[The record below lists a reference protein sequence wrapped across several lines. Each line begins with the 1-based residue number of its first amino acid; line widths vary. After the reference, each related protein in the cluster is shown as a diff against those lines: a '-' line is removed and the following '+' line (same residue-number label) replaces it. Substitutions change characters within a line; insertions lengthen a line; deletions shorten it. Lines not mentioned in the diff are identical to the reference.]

1 MKSHDLRANTSIDGK
16 QLDEL
21 WRSQKFNDEEQH
33 EDEDELLRHGV
44 SDVHV
49 QFLEE
54 QSAFLPAMDPLRV
67 ASVGQR
73 ISADLVS
80 LKNWDKDLPLLHS
93 CVLQAVAIWRTL
105 RHRAARDSEA
115 GQLLEAFERGSL
127 ALAATALQ
135 LTAYRAGTAPAP
147 LRGEIQFRR
156 QELRRLLKA
165 LQVGIEPS
173 VEEFLQIFAKRW
185 ALRRQSGHG
194 TRALLSGA
202 MCSAQLALL
211 SGKCPEATPR
221 RLAQVHF
228 MVSCHCLGED
238 FATARACCAYDEKLE
253 EDFKQALRI
262 LLSAGN
268 LMAKIAFPES
278 ETSRSV
284 HQFAAL

>member
-1 MKSHDLRANTSIDGK
+1 MKSHDLRANTSNGGK
-16 QLDEL
+16 QLDDL
-21 WRSQKFNDEEQH
+21 WRSQTFNDEKQH
-33 EDEDELLRHGV
+33 EDELWRHGV

-54 QSAFLPAMDPLRV
+54 QSACLPKMDPLCV

-73 ISADLVS
+73 ISADLVL

-105 RHRAARDSEA
+105 RHRAARDSDA
-115 GQLLEAFERGSL
+115 SQLLEAFERGSL

-135 LTAYRAGTAPAP
+135 LTAFRAGAAPAP
-147 LRGEIQFRR
+147 LRGESQFRR

-173 VEEFLQIFAKRW
+173 VEEFLQIFATRW

-194 TRALLSGA
+194 TRALISGA

-238 FATARACCAYDEKLE
+238 FATACACCAYDEKLE

-284 HQFAAL
+284 RQFAAL